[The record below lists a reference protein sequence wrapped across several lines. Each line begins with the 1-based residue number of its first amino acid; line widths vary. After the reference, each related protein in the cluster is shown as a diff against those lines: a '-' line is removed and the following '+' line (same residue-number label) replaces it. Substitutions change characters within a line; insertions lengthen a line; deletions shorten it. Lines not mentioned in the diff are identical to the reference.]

1 MKVYLRVFLS
11 APLSLDDLELLV
23 SEAAGS
29 CSIHIES
36 LGPYWKTPDLDE
48 VLVRILG
55 VNEKELSL
63 IADGLGEGWVES
75 NGEYFW
81 KIQDGG
87 TLTIPCATWAHLE
100 QVS

>member
-11 APLSLDDLELLV
+11 APLSVDDLELLV
-23 SEAAGS
+23 SEAVGS

-36 LGPYWKTPDLDE
+36 LGPYWKTPKWDE